1 MLYKEKTLLANDLNE
16 IDKKIYELGQNAL
29 KKNKRKFKHKLAQKV
44 AIFYLTYLFGLRV
57 SEALRVNIYKDLIH
71 EKIKDKVYYILYA
84 LNLKHKD
91 NKDKYKTIFFY
102 PSNEYEKKMLD
113 YILKN
118 FDASGIT
125 RFDMAEFCKYYIKD
139 IIIANK
145 EGNEVKVFTHLNI
158 HSLRHIRAYVL
169 LNRYG
174 DKDLIL
180 NNFGWKREDMLYYYS
195 NIAKS
200 VKEIEIK
207 KRFIQIISQKF

>member
-29 KKNKRKFKHKLAQKV
+29 KKNNRKFKHKLAQKV
-44 AIFYLTYLFGLRV
+44 AIFYLTYLFGLRI
-57 SEALRVNIYKDLIH
+57 SEALKVNIYRDLIQ
-71 EKIKDKVYYILYA
+71 KQFKNKVYYVLRA

-91 NKDKYKTIFFY
+91 NKYKYKVVLFY
-102 PSNEYEKKMLD
+102 PSNEYEEKMLD

-118 FDASGIT
+118 FETSDIT
-125 RFDMAEFCKYYIKD
+125 RHDMKLFCNYYIKD
-139 IIIANK
+139 TIIAYDK
-145 EGNEVKVFTHLNI
+145 TGNEIKVFTHLNI

-174 DKDLIL
+174 DKDLVL
-180 NNFGWKREDMLYYYS
+180 NNFGWKTEDMLYYYS

-200 VKEIEIK
+200 IKEIEIE
-207 KRFIQIISQKF
+207 KRFIEMIK